1 MNKHLIA
8 FLSVFS
14 LGVVLSIYY
23 AIIPMNNSENQEV
36 AASVS
41 PSSVSYSPELYFS
54 ALISQRKENHDKIV
68 SDYNEII
75 VSEAYSKEEKEVA
88 LSSLEKE
95 NNTYALEL
103 TIDRNLATVGYLY
116 SITKI
121 KETEKSVSIIIYQ
134 DQNGQ
139 KIDKVEIFYLTL
151 NTLNDNSYD
160 VSLVIHS

>member
-95 NNTYALEL
+95 NNTFDSFYVAAEF
-103 TIDRNLATVGYLY
+103 TI
-116 SITKI
+116 
-121 KETEKSVSIIIYQ
+121 
-134 DQNGQ
+134 
-139 KIDKVEIFYLTL
+139 
-151 NTLNDNSYD
+151 
-160 VSLVIHS
+160 

>member
-121 KETEKSVSIIIYQ
+121 KETEKKCQHY
-134 DQNGQ
+134 
-139 KIDKVEIFYLTL
+139 YLSRSEWSK
-151 NTLNDNSYD
+151 N
-160 VSLVIHS
+160 

>member
-1 MNKHLIA
+1 
-8 FLSVFS
+8 
-14 LGVVLSIYY
+14 
-23 AIIPMNNSENQEV
+23 MNNSENQEV

-121 KETEKSVSIIIYQ
+121 KETEKVSALLSI
-134 DQNGQ
+134 
-139 KIDKVEIFYLTL
+139 KIRMVKKLIKLKYF
-151 NTLNDNSYD
+151 
-160 VSLVIHS
+160 I

>member
-134 DQNGQ
+134 DPNGQ
-139 KIDKVEIFYLTL
+139 KIDKSWNILSDIEYIKWQ
-151 NTLNDNSYD
+151 
-160 VSLVIHS
+160 

>member
-14 LGVVLSIYY
+14 LGGVLSIYY

-134 DQNGQ
+134 DPNGQ
-139 KIDKVEIFYLTL
+139 KIDKVEI
-151 NTLNDNSYD
+151 NKHPKEIDE
-160 VSLVIHS
+160 VVW

>member
-116 SITKI
+116 SCLLYT
-121 KETEKSVSIIIYQ
+121 SPSPR
-134 DQNGQ
+134 D
-139 KIDKVEIFYLTL
+139 
-151 NTLNDNSYD
+151 
-160 VSLVIHS
+160 